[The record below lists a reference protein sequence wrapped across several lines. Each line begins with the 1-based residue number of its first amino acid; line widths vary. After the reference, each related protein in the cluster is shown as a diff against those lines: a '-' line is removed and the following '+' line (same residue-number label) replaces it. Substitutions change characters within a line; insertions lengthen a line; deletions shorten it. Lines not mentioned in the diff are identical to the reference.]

1 MSAKLLLQEEV
12 SVPEAILRVLEDAG
26 VDTVFGIAGGQT
38 VRIFNALYDHQST
51 IRTVLVRQETL
62 AGIMAEVYGR
72 LTGKLAV
79 AMGQGAFM
87 LSNAML
93 GTLEAYCGSSPMLI
107 LTDLSDG
114 APFSHHAPY
123 QSGTGDYRSWDAKTV
138 FSGVTKATFVPHGPA
153 ETVQCTQLAIKHAL
167 TGERGPVAVLYHSDA
182 LSGRVGPDSVPRL
195 YSTRS
200 YLPTSP
206 PPADPALVETAA
218 RALLA
223 AKSPVI
229 IAGNG
234 VRISGAYGQLEELA
248 DLISAPVATT
258 AAGKGVFP
266 ENHPL
271 ALGVFG
277 SFGQRVANRTVAQ
290 ADTILIVGSKLSP
303 TDTAGQNPQFLD
315 PTRQHFI
322 QLDIEPKNASWTFPC
337 DHVVIGDAAVA
348 LSQLSNCIQN
358 FGTPSDEIR
367 NAREAHLSDNRKEYG
382 FFDDSEFASDEIPL
396 LPQRIL
402 AEIRG
407 GIDDD
412 AIVTCDA
419 GENRLFMTHWFQT
432 RRAGTLVS
440 PAATGGMGYAVPA
453 ALAAKLV
460 HPSRRVV
467 AVTGDGG
474 FSMSMNGLITACEE
488 KLPIT
493 VVVFNNSALGW
504 VRSGQGDKRIASEF
518 SDVNFAG
525 IAESMGCRGHRIEK
539 PGELEKALKETAR
552 SDVTTVLDVVTS
564 RKFTFRD
571 VSSRF

>member
-1 MSAKLLLQEEV
+1 MSAKLLLHEEV
-12 SVPEAILRVLEDAG
+12 SVAEAILRVLEEAG
-26 VDTVFGIAGGQT
+26 IDMVFGIPGGNT
-38 VRIFNALYDHQST
+38 GRIFNALYDHQST

-72 LTGKLAV
+72 LTGKPAV

-123 QSGTGDYRSWDAKTV
+123 QSGTGDYRTWDAKTV
-138 FSGVTKATFVPHGPA
+138 FGGVTKATFVPHGPA

-167 TGERGPVAVLYHSDA
+167 TGERGPVALLYHSAA
-182 LSGRVGPDSVPRL
+182 LSGSVGPNSVPQL
-195 YSTRS
+195 YSTQS
-200 YLPTSP
+200 YLPPPP
-206 PPADPALVETAA
+206 PPADPALVDTAA
-218 RALLA
+218 KTILSAE
-223 AKSPVI
+223 SPVI

-234 VRISGAYGQLEELA
+234 VRISGAYDQLAELA
-248 DLISAPVATT
+248 ELISAPVATT

-277 SFGQRVANRTVAQ
+277 NFGQRVANRTIAG
-290 ADTILIVGSKLSP
+290 ADTILIVGSKLAPS
-303 TDTAGQNPQFLD
+303 DTAGQNPQFLD

-322 QLDIEPKNASWTFPC
+322 QLDIEPKNAGWTFPC
-337 DHVVIGDAAVA
+337 DHVVIGDAAIA
-348 LSQLSNCIQN
+348 LSQLSHCIRDIS
-358 FGTPSDEIR
+358 TPSDEIR
-367 NAREAHLSDNRKEYG
+367 NERIARISANRKEYG
-382 FFDDSEFASDEIPL
+382 FFDDAEFASDEIPL
-396 LPQRIL
+396 LPQRII
-402 AEIRG
+402 AEIRS
-407 GIDDD
+407 GISDD

-432 RRAGTLVS
+432 RKAGTLVS
-440 PAATGGMGYAVPA
+440 PAATGGMGYAIPA
-453 ALAAKLV
+453 ALAAKLA

-467 AVTGDGG
+467 AVCGDGG
-474 FSMSMNGLITACEE
+474 FPMAMNGLITACEE
-488 KLPIT
+488 RIPIT

-525 IAESMGCRGHRIEK
+525 IAQSMGCRGHRIEQ
-539 PGELEKALKETAR
+539 PGELEKALKETAE
-552 SDVTTVLDVVTS
+552 SDVPTVLDVVTS

-571 VSSRF
+571 VSSKF

>member
-1 MSAKLLLQEEV
+1 MSSRLLLREEV
-12 SVPEAILRVLEDAG
+12 SVPEAILRVLEEAG

-38 VRIFNALYDHQST
+38 VHIFNALYDHQST

-123 QSGTGDYRSWDAKTV
+123 QSGTGDYRCWDAKAA
-138 FSGVTKATFVPHGPA
+138 FSGVTKATFAPRGPA
-153 ETVQCTQLAIKHAL
+153 ETIQCTQLAIKHAL
-167 TGERGPVAVLYHSDA
+167 TGERGPVALLYHSAA
-182 LSGRVGPDSVPRL
+182 LGGSVGPDSEPRL
-195 YSTRS
+195 YSTQP
-200 YLPTSP
+200 YLPTP
-206 PPADPALVETAA
+206 PPSADPVLVDAAA
-218 RALLA
+218 RSLLA
-223 AKSPVI
+223 ARSPVV

-234 VRISGAYGQLEELA
+234 VRISGAYDQLAELA
-248 DLISAPVATT
+248 ELISAPVTTT

-277 SFGQRVANRTVAQ
+277 SFGQRVANRTIAE
-290 ADTILIVGSKLSP
+290 ADTVLVVGSKLGP
-303 TDTAGQNPQFLD
+303 TDTAGENPQFLD

-348 LSQLSNCIQN
+348 LSQLSNCIREI
-358 FGTPSDEIR
+358 GTPSDETR
-367 NAREAHLSDNRKEYG
+367 KAREARLSDNRKKYG
-382 FFDDSEFASDEIPL
+382 FFDDAESASEETPL
-396 LPQRIL
+396 LPQRIIHEMRCAL
-402 AEIRG
+402 
-407 GIDDD
+407 DDD

-419 GENRLFMTHWFQT
+419 GENRLFTTHWFQT
-432 RRAGTLVS
+432 RKAGTLVS
-440 PAATGGMGYAVPA
+440 PAATGGMGYAIPA
-453 ALAAKLV
+453 ALAAKLA

-474 FSMSMNGLITACEE
+474 FSMSMNGLLTACEE
-488 KLPIT
+488 KIPIT

-525 IAESMGCRGHRIEK
+525 IAESMGCRGRRVEQ
-539 PGELEKALKETAR
+539 PGELERALTETAE

>member
-1 MSAKLLLQEEV
+1 MGARLLLREEL
-12 SVPEAILRVLEDAG
+12 SVPEAILRVLEEAG
-26 VDTVFGIAGGQT
+26 VDTVFGIAGGHT

-114 APFSHHAPY
+114 APLSHHAPY
-123 QSGTGDYRSWDAKTV
+123 QSGTGDYRTWDAKAV
-138 FSGVTKATFVPHGPA
+138 FSSVTKATFVPHGPA

-167 TGERGPVAVLYHSDA
+167 TGERGPVALLYHSTA
-182 LSGRVGPDSVPRL
+182 LAAQVGPDSAPRL
-195 YSTRS
+195 YSTQS

-206 PPADPALVETAA
+206 PPADPVLVDAAA

-234 VRISGAYGQLEELA
+234 IRISGAYGQLQELA
-248 DLISAPVATT
+248 ELTSIPVTTT

-277 SFGQRVANRTVAQ
+277 GFGQRVANRTLAE
-290 ADTILIVGSKLSP
+290 ADTILIAGSKLGP
-303 TDTAGQNPQFLD
+303 TDTAGENPQVLD
-315 PTRQHFI
+315 PTRQLFI

-337 DHVVIGDAAVA
+337 DHVVIGDAAMA
-348 LSQLSNCIQN
+348 LSQLTSCMRDI
-358 FGTPSDEIR
+358 GAPSDEIR
-367 NAREAHLSDNRKEYG
+367 KAREAHVSDNRKEYG
-382 FFDDSEFASDEIPL
+382 FFDNAEFASEEVPL
-396 LPQRIL
+396 LPQRII
-402 AEIRG
+402 AELRQ
-407 GIDDD
+407 GIADDT
-412 AIVTCDA
+412 IVTCDA
-419 GENRLFMTHWFQT
+419 GENRLFMTHWYQT
-432 RRAGTLVS
+432 RMAGTLVS
-440 PAATGGMGYAVPA
+440 PAATGGMGYAIPA
-453 ALAAKLV
+453 ALAAKLA

-488 KLPIT
+488 KIPIT
-493 VVVFNNSALGW
+493 VVIFNNSALGW

-525 IAESMGCRGHRIEK
+525 IAESMGCRGQRIEQ
-539 PGELEKALKETAR
+539 PGELQKALTETVKN
-552 SDVTTVLDVVTS
+552 DVTTVLDVVTS

-571 VSSRF
+571 VSSKF